1 MTYLRRI
8 FVLALI
14 VAFAAPALGQ
24 PFNNESLRNHPKTL
38 QAFRDVIK
46 TARQATVRVLNDE
59 KDAAFGIVVESNGW
73 ILSKASVLPGSV
85 TVRLNNGDVVEAKIT
100 DRNDEYD
107 LVLIKIEAKDLK
119 AITWRDSK
127 ETNAGRWVASVGVA
141 DEPIAI
147 GIVGV
152 GTRRFQPGDQPPKTS
167 PGPNSGYLGVGLETG
182 MGGAKITQVRPK
194 SPAERAGVKVNDI
207 VYEAGGKKIVSHEDL
222 IGTIQ
227 RFKAKDKVL
236 LKIRRDDMDVE
247 AEVTLDPAP
256 KDLFGNPQERM
267 GSELSIRRG
276 GFPAIL
282 QHDTVIRPKDCGGP
296 LVDLDG
302 KALGINISRAGR
314 TESYAIPSE
323 HVTALLRDLKSGKFA
338 KKVEL
343 GSVREDVILKKHGT
357 LTNKDKFDKQRPMM
371 APKRYMRIEEVK
383 LTANATY
390 IIELKSIQFDTFIIV
405 EDAAGKQLA
414 EDDDSGG
421 ELNARLEFRPATDGT
436 YRIVITSF
444 QPGAIG
450 NYSLSVRRQVV
461 EKK

>member
-1 MTYLRRI
+1 MTYLRR
-8 FVLALI
+8 FF
-14 VAFAAPALGQ
+14 AFAVIVVFSSTAIAQ

-38 QAFRDVIK
+38 QAFRDVVK

-59 KDAAFGIVVESNGW
+59 KDAAFGIVVDANGW
-73 ILSKASVLPGSV
+73 VLSKASVLQGAV

-100 DRNDEYD
+100 DKNDEYD
-107 LVLIKIEAKDLK
+107 LVLLKVDAKDLTP
-119 AITWRDSK
+119 IQWRDSNQTK
-127 ETNAGRWVASVGVA
+127 AGRWVASVGVA
-141 DEPIAI
+141 EEPVAI
-147 GIVGV
+147 GVIGV
-152 GTRRFQPGDQPPKTS
+152 GTRLFSPGDQPPKIS
-167 PGPNSGYLGVGLETG
+167 PGPNTGYLGVGLETG
-182 MGGAKITQVRPK
+182 MGGAKITQVQPK
-194 SPAERAGVKVNDI
+194 SPAERAGVKINDI
-207 VYEAGGKKIVSHEDL
+207 VYEAAGRKIASHEDL

-256 KDLFGNPQERM
+256 KQLLGNPQERM

-282 QHDTVIRPKDCGGP
+282 QHDTVLRPKDCGGP

-323 HVTALLRDLKSGKFA
+323 HVTALLRDLKSGKLA

-343 GSVREDVILKKHGT
+343 GSVREDVFLKKDGT
-357 LTNKDKFDKQRPMM
+357 LTVKDKFDKQRAMM
-371 APKRYMRIEEVK
+371 APKRFMRVEEVK
-383 LTANATY
+383 LSANSTY
-390 IIELKSIQFDTFIIV
+390 IIELNSVQFDTFIIV
-405 EDAAGKQLA
+405 EDTAGKQLA

-421 ELNARLEFRPATDGT
+421 DLNARLEFRPPSDGT
-436 YRIVITSF
+436 YRIIITSF
-444 QPGAIG
+444 QPSAIG
-450 NYSLSVRRQVV
+450 NYALTIRRQTL

>member
-8 FVLALI
+8 IALALI
-14 VAFAAPALGQ
+14 VASTAPALGQ

-38 QAFRDVIK
+38 QTFRDVIK

-100 DRNDEYD
+100 DKNDEYD
-107 LVLIKIEAKDLK
+107 LVLLKIEAKDLK
-119 AITWRDSK
+119 AIQWRDSK
-127 ETNAGRWVASVGVA
+127 ETKAGRWVASVGVA

-152 GTRRFQPGDQPPKTS
+152 GTRLFQPGDQPPKTS

-207 VYEAGGKKIVSHEDL
+207 VYEAAGKKIVSHEDL

-323 HVTALLRDLKSGKFA
+323 HVTALLRDLKSGKLA

-343 GSVREDVILKKHGT
+343 GSVREDVILKKDGT
-357 LTNKDKFDKQRPMM
+357 LTNKDKFDKQRLMM

-390 IIELKSIQFDTFIIV
+390 IIELNSIQFDTFIIV

-414 EDDDSGG
+414 ADDDDGG
-421 ELNARLEFRPATDGT
+421 ELNARVEFRPPTDGT

-444 QPGAIG
+444 QPSAIG
-450 NYSLSVRRQVV
+450 NYSLSMRRQVV
-461 EKK
+461 EK